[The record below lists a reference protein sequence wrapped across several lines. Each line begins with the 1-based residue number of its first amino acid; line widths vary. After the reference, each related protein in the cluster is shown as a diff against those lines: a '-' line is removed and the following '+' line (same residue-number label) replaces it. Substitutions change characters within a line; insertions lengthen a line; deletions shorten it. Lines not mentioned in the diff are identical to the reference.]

1 MRLYPAI
8 AYLFFSILI
17 SGCGVS
23 AQKNTVVAGSKA
35 YRYAAEYS
43 RETRGLSVLVIKG
56 EKVIFEEYHNGHSEN
71 TPWMLASGTKSFS
84 GVILAA
90 AIEDRLIS
98 GFDEP
103 VSKTLTEWRSDPRL
117 SKVTYRQLLTLTSGI
132 DVGQNARPPAYSA
145 AVMFKSRF
153 EPGERFQYGPVPF
166 QAFGE
171 AMRRKLSV
179 RNESVMEYLER
190 RILEP
195 IGLKVAR
202 WTMQEGQPNMPSG
215 AFLTARE
222 WAKFGQFLKNGGRWN
237 GKQVISSKL
246 LGELT
251 NGTKANPNY
260 GLTFW
265 LNRSNSGRAEVVE
278 NTGRLRQILGDR
290 TSNTTEMSRG
300 GFGPDIPSDAFM
312 AAGAGNQRL
321 YIIPSLDLIIVRQGR
336 LTQFDD
342 REFLLRILG
351 KNTGPEAD
359 DRSM

>member
-1 MRLYPAI
+1 MRLFFYVPILAI
-8 AYLFFSILI
+8 AIAI
-17 SGCGVS
+17 AGCGVS
-23 AQKNTVVAGSKA
+23 AQTKTIVAGSKA
-35 YRYAAEYS
+35 YRHAADYS
-43 RETRGLSVLVIKG
+43 REARGLSVLVIKG
-56 EKVIFEEYHNGHSEN
+56 EKIVFEEYHNGHSEN

-90 AIEDRLIS
+90 AIEDKLIS
-98 GFDEP
+98 DFDEP
-103 VSKTLTEWRSDPRL
+103 VSKTLTEWRSDARL

-153 EPGERFQYGPVPF
+153 EPGDRFQYGPVPF

-179 RNESVMEYLER
+179 KKESVMDYLER
-190 RILEP
+190 RIFEP
-195 IGLKVAR
+195 IGLKVGR

-237 GKQVISSKL
+237 GKQVVSAKL
-246 LGELT
+246 LAELT
-251 NGTKANPNY
+251 NGSKANPNY

-265 LNRSNSGRAEVVE
+265 LNRSNSGRADVAE
-278 NTGRLRQILGDR
+278 NEGRLRQILGDR
-290 TSNTTEMSRG
+290 PSNTTEMSRR
-300 GFGPDIPSDAFM
+300 GFGPDVPSDAYM

-342 REFLLRILG
+342 REFLLRMLG
-351 KNTGPEAD
+351 KDTVPGANG
-359 DRSM
+359 SK